1 MKPSFYF
8 VLWQLAWLPANLLDI
23 PFLNEYGFIV
33 ACAIVFLTDYVVKKV
48 LKTQIEDQQISD
60 AIVLMELAYNN
71 DYKKYKRQ
79 TLFSMIVTMA
89 MFIYMLLFFIAL
101 FTIDTDVPIFDYII
115 WGAFTIGMGI
125 YAYGNIKYYIRVV
138 KDGHIV
144 LDENLQDIFQD
155 YKEERGTCT
164 YEDIL
169 SGRPKSYH
177 VMNTANIIFAIVSIL
192 IGLLVNIILYTY
204 RGETNGELVSL
215 SLIIYGVLAFYFGI
229 KDLLSTNT
237 SISAKC
243 SILILSCVLVT
254 LIYSP
259 LTNILNKDILNAYI
273 ANDPSLKYDVNSN
286 LVQGKL
292 DLDGNLTDYELPF
305 LKKRLILT
313 TLSGEEDK
321 KMLKKIIRV
330 NAEFHVILKDISG
343 ETQIVKITPNE
354 LTEIYNQDKSDLD
367 ILLELLRL
375 DYGNLEKNCSVKVYA
390 DGEYITIELQYDNI
404 SYPIQSKLTE
414 SSTAL
419 AEDVKGAAEY
429 YDVASFNRGLK
440 IRIFFENHQFIEQ
453 SLSLKELRN
462 IEKNANNKSD
472 ETSNELI
479 NIPINN

>member
-1 MKPSFYF
+1 M
-8 VLWQLAWLPANLLDI
+8 
-23 PFLNEYGFIV
+23 
-33 ACAIVFLTDYVVKKV
+33 
-48 LKTQIEDQQISD
+48 
-60 AIVLMELAYNN
+60 
-71 DYKKYKRQ
+71 
-79 TLFSMIVTMA
+79 
-89 MFIYMLLFFIAL
+89 
-101 FTIDTDVPIFDYII
+101 
-115 WGAFTIGMGI
+115 
-125 YAYGNIKYYIRVV
+125 
-138 KDGHIV
+138 
-144 LDENLQDIFQD
+144 
-155 YKEERGTCT
+155 
-164 YEDIL
+164 
-169 SGRPKSYH
+169 
-177 VMNTANIIFAIVSIL
+177 
-192 IGLLVNIILYTY
+192 
-204 RGETNGELVSL
+204 
-215 SLIIYGVLAFYFGI
+215 
-229 KDLLSTNT
+229 
-237 SISAKC
+237 
-243 SILILSCVLVT
+243 
-254 LIYSP
+254 
-259 LTNILNKDILNAYI
+259 NKDILNAYI